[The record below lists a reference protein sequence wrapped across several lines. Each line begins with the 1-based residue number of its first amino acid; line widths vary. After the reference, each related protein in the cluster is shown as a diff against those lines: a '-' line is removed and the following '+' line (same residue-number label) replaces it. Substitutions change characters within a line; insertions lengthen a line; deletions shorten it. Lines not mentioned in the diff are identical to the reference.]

1 MNRQTGKKI
10 LFLFLAVV
18 SFAYGLNNFVPDR
31 VVHINGSKSTL
42 PQFVSGIPEQ
52 NPKDTES
59 LKIFGILPYKTV
71 DVDVVEKDYVILG
84 GQSIGININVDGIMV
99 LGFSDFY
106 GEDGKKHCP
115 AKTAGLKEKDIVQKI
130 NGQKITSAS
139 QFSSLV
145 DSCGAE
151 IIDVEYNRD
160 GKMMTTS
167 LTPVKSAE
175 DSLYHLGLW
184 ARDGTSG
191 IGTLTFID
199 PESNTFAALGHPITD
214 AETGDVIKL
223 GSGNIYLSAISDVTK
238 GTRGI
243 AGELEG
249 RFVSTDIGKII
260 KNTEYG
266 ISGEFYGKIPATK
279 TAFVASRNEIEK
291 GNATIL
297 CCIEEDAVS
306 EYEIVIENINT
317 SSQNNKSMIIRITDP
332 RLLEKTGGIVQ
343 GMSGSP
349 IIQNGRIVGAVTH
362 VFVND
367 PTRGYGIFIENMLA
381 EAEKIK

>member
-10 LFLFLAVV
+10 LFLFLTVAA
-18 SFAYGLNNFVPDR
+18 FAYGFNNFVPDR
-31 VVHINGSKSTL
+31 VVHINGKSTL
-42 PQFVSGIPEQ
+42 PQFISGIPEENPQ
-52 NPKDTES
+52 NTES
-59 LKIFGILPYKTV
+59 LKIFGFLPYKTV

-115 AKTAGLKEKDIVQKI
+115 AKKAGLKEKDIITKI

-145 DSCGAE
+145 DSCGAG
-151 IIDVEYNRD
+151 IIDMEYKRN
-160 GKMMTTS
+160 GQMMTTS

-199 PESNTFAALGHPITD
+199 PENNTFAALGHPVTD
-214 AETGDVIKL
+214 AETGDVIML
-223 GSGNIYLSAISDVTK
+223 GSGNIFLSAISDVTK

-249 RFVSTDIGKII
+249 RFISTDIGKITQ
-260 KNTEYG
+260 NTEYG
-266 ISGEFYGKIPATK
+266 IYGSFYGKIPSTK
-279 TAFVASRNEIEK
+279 TVPIASRNEIEK
-291 GNATIL
+291 GNATML
-297 CCIEEDAVS
+297 CCTDEDCVN
-306 EYEIVIENINT
+306 EYQIVIENINT
-317 SSQNNKSMIIRITDP
+317 SSQNNKSMIIRITDQQ
-332 RLLEKTGGIVQ
+332 LLSQTGGIVQ

-349 IIQNGRIVGAVTH
+349 ILQNGRIVGAVTH

-381 EAEKIK
+381 EAEKIE